1 MSVAIVVVSH
11 SARLAEGAAELAR
24 AVSTTAVRLAVA
36 AGIDDPRHPL
46 GCDPLRVRAAIEEVD
61 GADGVLVLMD
71 LGSALLSAEFALGLL
86 APEARGRVLLCDAP
100 FVEGLVAAAV
110 ASMSG
115 AGLTEV
121 AGHARAALQPKREH
135 LAGRGHAPGADA
147 HAALAFDE
155 AAPPAAVVTFT
166 VRTPQGLHA
175 RPAAAIVRAAGRRR
189 ATAVLRNLTSG
200 TGPVPATSLNGLL
213 TLGVRQ
219 GHQVQVAAT
228 GPEAPALTADLRA
241 LAARDFTQPEGAPRD
256 AADEDG
262 LPGAGDEDGRP
273 AAGAT
278 GTRRG
283 VTAEGVLPDT
293 ADAGTRR
300 DTDGNR
306 ARPGAGAARA
316 RRDVEA
322 DRARP
327 RAAAGAAAY
336 TQDGVR
342 IRVVADVGRVG
353 DVADAEAA
361 GADGIG
367 VVRAESLFGGDPVL
381 PGEDEQAALYARIC
395 SALPGRPVVLRTL
408 DAGGDTA
415 PAPPGLRG
423 IRLTLRQPELMVPQL
438 RAALR
443 TAAAGHPLRLL
454 LPMVTVADEI
464 HRTRELL
471 RQARADLA
479 AEGLHPPGHLPLG
492 ITVDTPAAALKA
504 GTLLG
509 AADFVAIGT
518 DDLTRY
524 TLAAERGDA
533 DVAHLLREW
542 DPAVLR
548 LIASVAAAAGESGE
562 SGVPVAVL
570 GAAARDPRMLPL
582 LLGLGVREL
591 AVPAVDIAAV
601 KEQVRRLDTGRL
613 APAAARA
620 LRAGSA
626 EEVLRMVDR
635 MDPGLA
641 PQNGET

>member
-1 MSVAIVVVSH
+1 
-11 SARLAEGAAELAR
+11 
-24 AVSTTAVRLAVA
+24 
-36 AGIDDPRHPL
+36 
-46 GCDPLRVRAAIEEVD
+46 
-61 GADGVLVLMD
+61 
-71 LGSALLSAEFALGLL
+71 
-86 APEARGRVLLCDAP
+86 
-100 FVEGLVAAAV
+100 
-110 ASMSG
+110 
-115 AGLTEV
+115 
-121 AGHARAALQPKREH
+121 
-135 LAGRGHAPGADA
+135 
-147 HAALAFDE
+147 
-155 AAPPAAVVTFT
+155 
-166 VRTPQGLHA
+166 
-175 RPAAAIVRAAGRRR
+175 
-189 ATAVLRNLTSG
+189 
-200 TGPVPATSLNGLL
+200 
-213 TLGVRQ
+213 
-219 GHQVQVAAT
+219 
-228 GPEAPALTADLRA
+228 
-241 LAARDFTQPEGAPRD
+241 
-256 AADEDG
+256 
-262 LPGAGDEDGRP
+262 
-273 AAGAT
+273 
-278 GTRRG
+278 
-283 VTAEGVLPDT
+283 
-293 ADAGTRR
+293 
-300 DTDGNR
+300 
-306 ARPGAGAARA
+306 
-316 RRDVEA
+316 
-322 DRARP
+322 
-327 RAAAGAAAY
+327 
-336 TQDGVR
+336 
-342 IRVVADVGRVG
+342 
-353 DVADAEAA
+353 VADAEAA

-591 AVPAVDIAAV
+591 AVPSADIAAV

-626 EEVLRMVDR
+626 EEVLRLVDR

>member
-155 AAPPAAVVTFT
+155 SAPPAAVVTFT

-175 RPAAAIVRAAGRRR
+175 RPAAAIVRAAGRRQ
-189 ATAVLRNLTSG
+189 ATAVLRNLTTG

-256 AADEDG
+256 AGDEDAR
-262 LPGAGDEDGRP
+262 PGAGDAGTPRGATAGGVAADGRSP
-273 AAGAT
+273 
-278 GTRRG
+278 
-283 VTAEGVLPDT
+283 
-293 ADAGTRR
+293 R

-306 ARPGAGAARA
+306 PWPGADAAGA

-327 RAAAGAAAY
+327 GAAAGAAAC
-336 TQDGVR
+336 TQDGVH

-408 DAGGDTA
+408 DAGGGTA

-570 GAAARDPRMLPL
+570 GAAASDPRMLPL

-591 AVPAVDIAAV
+591 AVPAADIAAV

-613 APAAARA
+613 AHAAARA

-626 EEVLRMVDR
+626 EEVLRLVDR